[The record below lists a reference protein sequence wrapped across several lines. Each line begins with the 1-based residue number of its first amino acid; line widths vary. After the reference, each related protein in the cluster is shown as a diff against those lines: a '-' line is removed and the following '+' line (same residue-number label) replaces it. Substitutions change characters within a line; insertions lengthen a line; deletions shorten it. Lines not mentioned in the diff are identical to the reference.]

1 MTKKP
6 LKTIILSLGLLVVSF
21 SFAQAQDENDEKLTR
36 PGRCDVSEVDSYV
49 NKCFDAYEESQKITE
64 AVNFFKVEGEGDSK
78 VILNPKGE
86 HISKPDALLQLG
98 ELLVRAKKQNDNI
111 QSIQDLQKPATESIK
126 KAPIAKKPQATKNLN
141 KGNEALGELMKET
154 KKQIELIDKQISY
167 IKELDD

>member
-1 MTKKP
+1 MKRKL
-6 LKTIILSLGLLVVSF
+6 LKTTVLSVGLLFITF
-21 SFAQAQDENDEKLTR
+21 SITQAQDESEEKLTR
-36 PGRCDVSEVDSYV
+36 PGRCDVSEVDNYV

-126 KAPIAKKPQATKNLN
+126 KAPIQKKPQATKNLN
-141 KGNEALGELMKET
+141 KGNETLTELMKET
-154 KKQIELIDKQISY
+154 KKQIELIDKQISE

>member
-1 MTKKP
+1 MTKKQ
-6 LKTIILSLGLLVVSF
+6 LKTTILSLGFLFISF
-21 SFAQAQDENDEKLTR
+21 FIVHAQDENNEKLTR

-86 HISKPDALLQLG
+86 HISKTDALFQLG
-98 ELLVRAKKQNDNI
+98 ELMVRAKKQNDNI

-141 KGNEALGELMKET
+141 KGNEALTELMKET
-154 KKQIELIDKQISY
+154 KKQIEQIDRQITE
-167 IKELDD
+167 IKEIND